1 MFYFNKVKV
10 HRILLLVLLN
20 RDGCLRDSNTNQQEK
35 LSVIISYVCICLLCE
50 HDPNPLNQNHKS
62 DFKLTGGQRKSKSAP
77 ASSKTE
83 QNIIDVLAVMI
94 LAGQSHL

>member
-10 HRILLLVLLN
+10 HRILVLMPLN
-20 RDGCLRDSNTNQQEK
+20 RDGCLRDSNTNQQD
-35 LSVIISYVCICLLCE
+35 
-50 HDPNPLNQNHKS
+50 DPNPLNQNHKS

-83 QNIIDVLAVMI
+83 QNIIDVLVVMI